1 MKTKESIKKLSDLPQ
16 SEQKRIKEQMIN
28 KRIRTAQLK
37 TEKEEAA
44 RLKAGLKI
52 ARRKKAKVVAERPE
66 VFTETGKVVENSG
79 LTAKDFQVGDTVV
92 FENGFGQV
100 SKITEKYLLISTVN
114 GEKWLI
120 FKNVFKNESK

>member
-37 TEKEEAA
+37 TEKVEAA

-66 VFTETGKVVENSG
+66 VFTETGKVAENSG

-92 FENGFGQV
+92 FEAGSGQV

>member
-1 MKTKESIKKLSDLPQ
+1 MKTKESIKKLSELPQ

-66 VFTETGKVVENSG
+66 VFTETAKVLENSG

-92 FENGFGQV
+92 FEAGYGQV
-100 SKITEKYLLISTVN
+100 SKITEKYLLISTAN